1 MNFTFVFVTKGRKNF
16 DKSLKNCLTLSM
28 KYDYIKTIIVDGNND
43 NRVNI
48 FLEKKFPNLKIK
60 VFKQSKGRFV
70 RACLIGLENI
80 ESNFFTFMHDDDYI
94 SPYFVNLI
102 QFAIKNNTA
111 VIGNGIVLPKE
122 DNYFRFKKVQN
133 FKKIN
138 SVELLNKYFC
148 SKKINSVYLPANPA
162 CSVFKIEIVKFW
174 KLSIKKTLKN
184 RFIANYLIYKNIGQD
199 ILLYLISLKIQKQ
212 IFYCNEYTCQFS
224 SHDESMSVNFG
235 THNLGV
241 GYWLAK
247 KYFSR
252 FEGSIFD
259 KKLSFE
265 EKLNLFIRGIIYCL
279 KQGLSN
285 NKFYFHSTRKL
296 LKEII
301 NTKKIEINNL

>member
-111 VIGNGIVLPKE
+111 V
-122 DNYFRFKKVQN
+122 
-133 FKKIN
+133 
-138 SVELLNKYFC
+138 
-148 SKKINSVYLPANPA
+148 
-162 CSVFKIEIVKFW
+162 
-174 KLSIKKTLKN
+174 
-184 RFIANYLIYKNIGQD
+184 IANYLIYKNIGQD